1 MTICSIDRG
10 MDEVASTK
18 GANFSALL
26 NSYQY
31 RTDKLPEDTP
41 QEDYPI
47 QLAQLNE
54 KVAGLLNLHEVA
66 LSWQSLAKLASELV
80 LAKK

>member
-1 MTICSIDRG
+1 

-31 RTDKLPEDTP
+31 RTDKLPEDTTMES
-41 QEDYPI
+41 QPI
-47 QLAQLNE
+47 LLSQMNE
-54 KVAGLLNLHEVA
+54 KVALLLDLPEVA
-66 LSWQSLAKLASELV
+66 LSW
-80 LAKK
+80 